1 MRREEVY
8 RDWNV
13 GKFAKLAVILR
24 IGETLRTSE
33 RTNDSLGGRRRSETE
48 ADALALGLG
57 HERARAREGGDPR
70 GVEFDTAFRISSPPD

>member
-1 MRREEVY
+1 M
-8 RDWNV
+8 
-13 GKFAKLAVILR
+13 GKFAKLAVILLR

-48 ADALALGLG
+48 ADADALALGLG